1 MKAEGLR
8 RDEMDASVRPVGAAC
23 NDLQVMTSVEA
34 VKPPTLGDRLRRA
47 RRHLGCS
54 QFELASR
61 LSVSQRHVS
70 YVECDRAR
78 PSVRLLLAWVDTCQ
92 LTSADRTGLLDL
104 AGFGFPPGVLEALAA
119 GKADAGATEAALG
132 ALRML
137 LHEQED
143 TPAFVLD
150 GSWNV
155 LASNACGAWLG
166 SMVAPRSIGI
176 QAGQPVNLLDLLQ
189 GPDGF
194 GRNLLNAEQVLP
206 EILARA
212 RAEARSDGD
221 LRQVLAGLGEP
232 WRSMK
237 TAGIDSQRP
246 LLSRFRTPHGEL
258 ALYSLLVTF
267 GWPPQVGARSLR
279 IEYLVPADGSSRT
292 LLRREARRMHSSEQS
307 RGADQ

>member
-1 MKAEGLR
+1 
-8 RDEMDASVRPVGAAC
+8 MDASVRPAGSAC
-23 NDLQVMTSVEA
+23 NDLQVMTSFETA
-34 VKPPTLGDRLRRA
+34 KAPTLGDRLRRA
-47 RRHLGCS
+47 RRQRAWS
-54 QFELASR
+54 QLELASR

-78 PSVRLLLAWVDTCQ
+78 PSLRLLLAWVDTCMV
-92 LTSADRTGLLDL
+92 TSADRTGLLDL
-104 AGFGFPPGVLEALAA
+104 AGFGFPRGVLEALAA
-119 GKADAGATEAALG
+119 GEADAGATEAALG

-155 LASNACGAWLG
+155 LATNACGAWLG
-166 SMVAPRSIGI
+166 SMVAPRSIGV
-176 QAGQPVNLLDLLQ
+176 QAGQTVNLFDLLQ

-194 GRNLLNAEQVLP
+194 GLNLLNAEQVLP

-212 RAEARSDGD
+212 QLEARSDD
-221 LRQVLAGLGEP
+221 ALRQVLAGLGEP

-237 TAGIDSQRP
+237 TAGVDSQRP
-246 LLSRFRTPHGEL
+246 LLSRFRTPHGDL

-267 GWPPQVGARSLR
+267 GWPPEVGARSLR
-279 IEYLVPADGSSRT
+279 IEYLVPADAASRT
-292 LLRREARRMHSSEQS
+292 LLRRETRRMHTGW
-307 RGADQ
+307 RLRPWPP